1 MKATSRITLKAF
13 LLSLAEQDKLPPEW
27 QPQLA
32 QFDWNSDAGLA
43 TVHKWASEHL
53 NPSYDRWCEALE
65 EPLVQRSKADAPDPD
80 LGQENQQTQREYS
93 NTLMELSNDLM
104 IKTAKEISQNPSAW
118 RKLCD
123 RLFRGGAKG

>member
-65 EPLVQRSKADAPDPD
+65 EPLVQRSKGKPTQVNWS
-80 LGQENQQTQREYS
+80 QENQVTQEEYRNFLQQS
-93 NTLMELSNDLM
+93 DDTLINH
-104 IKTAKEISQNPSAW
+104 AKAASQQSSSWQGW
-118 RKLCD
+118 RD
-123 RLFRGGAKG
+123 RLLRG